1 MNKKYIALWAA
12 IFIIMQMVIV
22 VLLPGILVKKTG
34 ITGDSGGI
42 HDGAKTQDETEGL
55 DIGVHPVM
63 VPVYLSG
70 QKKVEQFPLEYYV
83 RGVLAAE
90 VPIEFQPEAL
100 KAQAIATRTYIVR
113 RLLDRD
119 HSNVPDQ
126 AALVT
131 DQTAHQ
137 VYMSVEEMKEKWRDA
152 DFRKNLAKLNEA
164 VNQTR
169 GLIMT
174 YRKQPI
180 EAAFFSTSN
189 GYTEN
194 SEDYW
199 SEYLPYLRSVASPWD
214 ENLSPK
220 FTATVTYNLKDFTKK
235 LGVSWST
242 REAVPLIRVLE
253 MTKGH
258 RIKTIQIKGR
268 IFSGREVREKLDLNS
283 SEFTWK
289 VGKDQIEI
297 TTYGYGHGV
306 GMSQWGADGMAE
318 TGKTARE
325 ILAYY
330 YQGIQIENMM
340 NIGQSFS

>member
-1 MNKKYIALWAA
+1 
-12 IFIIMQMVIV
+12 MQMVILV
-22 VLLPGILVKKTG
+22 ILPGILVKKTG
-34 ITGDSGGI
+34 VTGAGTVDR
-42 HDGAKTQDETEGL
+42 AKNPDNTEGL
-55 DIGVHPVM
+55 EIGANPVM

-70 QKKVEQFPLEYYV
+70 SKKVERFPLEYYV

-90 VPIEFQPEAL
+90 MPIEFQPEAL
-100 KAQAIATRTYIVR
+100 KAQAIAIRTYIVR
-113 RLLDRD
+113 RLLDHD

-126 AALVT
+126 SALVT

-137 VYMSVEEMKEKWRDA
+137 VYMSVAEMKEKWKDA
-152 DFRKNLAKLNEA
+152 DFRKNLAKLNDA

-199 SEYLPYLRSVASPWD
+199 SKYVPYLRSVASPWD
-214 ENLSPK
+214 EKLSPK
-220 FTATVTYNLKDFTKK
+220 FTATVTYNLKDFAKK
-235 LGVSWST
+235 LGVSLSS
-242 REAVPLIRVLE
+242 REAPPPIRILE

-258 RIKTIQIKGR
+258 RIKTIRIEGR
-268 IFSGREVREKLDLNS
+268 VFSGREVREKLDLNS
-283 SEFTWK
+283 TEFTWK
-289 VGKDQIEI
+289 IDKDRIEL

-318 TGKTARE
+318 TGKTAPE
-325 ILAYY
+325 ILTYY
-330 YQGIQIENMM
+330 YRGIQIENMM